1 MDVIIDVV
9 VELAIEFLGE
19 LIGGNLISIY
29 NPKKR
34 RWALTIFYAVLGLGF
49 AAVPAYFA
57 IRLGV
62 ENNTTGA
69 IVLGVF
75 AAVEVL
81 VFGFL
86 VIRGHRQ
93 NWKGH

>member
-1 MDVIIDVV
+1 MDDIIQF
-9 VELAIEFLGE
+9 AIEFLGE
-19 LIGGNLISIY
+19 LMGVLLADIK

>member
-1 MDVIIDVV
+1 MDDII
-9 VELAIEFLGE
+9 EFAIEFLGE
-19 LIGGNLISIY
+19 LVGELLANIK

-34 RWALTIFYAVLGLGF
+34 RWALTVFYLVLGLGF
-49 AAVPAYFA
+49 AAVPTYFA
-57 IRLGV
+57 IRLGM

-69 IVLGVF
+69 IVLGVL
-75 AAVEVL
+75 AAVMFF

-86 VIRGHRQ
+86 IIRGHSQ

>member
-1 MDVIIDVV
+1 MDDIIQF
-9 VELAIEFLGE
+9 AIEFLGE
-19 LIGGNLISIY
+19 LMGVLLAGIK

-57 IRLGV
+57 IRLGM

-81 VFGFL
+81 VFGLL